1 MREPV
6 TRLPMHAAAFSV
18 LVDHTQEPLWRFVR
32 ELVGEPEQASDVVQ
46 EVFIDAWKA
55 AQRSSA
61 PFTED
66 GDTAAMRRWIFRAGY
81 HRAISVLRRRRV
93 IAWESLDAFNLK
105 ETGSASASTSF
116 EDQVA
121 ESEALQTALAT
132 LTAEDVAAVLLNAV
146 QGFTSAEIA
155 QILGIMPEAAKKR
168 LSRAKQRLRDAY
180 LAAEIS
186 TSTHVSNI
194 ERAEP

>member
-1 MREPV
+1 MC
-6 TRLPMHAAAFSV
+6 AATFST

-32 ELVGEPEQASDVVQ
+32 ELVGEPEQARDVVQ

-55 AQRSSA
+55 AQRPSS
-61 PFTED
+61 PFTDD

-93 IAWESLDAFNLK
+93 IAWESLDALSLK
-105 ETGSASASTSF
+105 ETSPTSTSTSF

-132 LTAEDVAAVLLNAV
+132 LTAEDVAAVLLSSV

-155 QILGIMPEAAKKR
+155 QILGIRSEAAKKR
-168 LSRAKQRLRDAY
+168 LSRARQRLRDAY

-186 TSTHVSNI
+186 ASTHASNT
-194 ERAEP
+194 ERAPS

>member
-1 MREPV
+1 MR
-6 TRLPMHAAAFSV
+6 AAAFSV

-32 ELVGEPEQASDVVQ
+32 ELVGEPEQARDVVQ

-55 AQRSSA
+55 AQRRNA

-93 IAWESLDAFNLK
+93 IVWESLDAFNLK
-105 ETGSASASTSF
+105 EGGSASAPTSF
-116 EDQVA
+116 EEQIA

-132 LTAEDVAAVLLNAV
+132 LTAEDVAAVLLSAV

-180 LAAEIS
+180 LAADMS
-186 TSTHVSNI
+186 ASAHASDAK
-194 ERAEP
+194 RAQS